1 MKVCVPCFLFLLFLS
16 GLLVVPHRV
25 EARSVTGLGSGP
37 PPLSPL
43 PPVGHED
50 ESGWRTFSLLLLFC
64 FLSHYFDFRQPLV
77 AWREAG
83 LNLPEL
89 KWLLVVVCAM
99 LANVS
104 SLTNNTLT
112 SSWGGVNNNK
122 KSRLVAHVV
131 WAGFSSLKGSVC
143 FGWCTGWCNV
153 NGGRRCPL

>member
-1 MKVCVPCFLFLLFLS
+1 MPPVFV
-16 GLLVVPHRV
+16 LVVLVGAAGCPASGWSQVSDR
-25 EARSVTGLGSGP
+25 ARFWSP
-37 PPLSPL
+37 PSPLSL

-50 ESGWRTFSLLLLFC
+50 ESGWRTFSFLLLFC
-64 FLSHYFDFRQPLV
+64 FLSHYFDFPQPLV